1 MAFFGNLFGHR
12 AQKPTAMPTFSP
24 SAKGPFVFPGLDENL
39 QPIRSEAVKI
49 EPKLPD
55 YASYSDEQLARCFL
69 PENWT
74 AKSCDNDHRQALLQ
88 EASNRFAAAHGLPP
102 TRVRLNSNLA
112 EADMGAYSPSSRSI
126 ELNPN
131 PKYLDNP
138 FEALD
143 SVVHETQHYV
153 DDMNV
158 RRGTGDTPEN
168 LAVYACEQSSA
179 GYGDPPD
186 SKAERNAAWQD
197 AYNYYQM
204 QSLEAHAN
212 NAGFAAVASH
222 HELFKNCPEYSDYLA
237 RRDRYFSN
245 LKDNLA
251 ADPEKWKGMEQDH
264 IQKANGQTQATREL
278 AAGEVK
284 RGTDAQQKAALNADS
299 VKLLQ
304 HDCAR
309 QKQQAT
315 ARNSATVQNGADTPK
330 EQNTI
335 AKTAPP
341 PSDERSRHEAFV
353 ASLRQGLGQNN
364 GQNPG
369 QKAGQNSGQGAAAS
383 DGAPDPPE
391 RERTRPEQ
399 GRPRDEDDD
408 RMRRTAPLDED
419 TRDTGR
425 SEEQAPRTE
434 KTAPR
439 PGEAQPGQSP
449 EIQGQTPAPEKT
461 APQGEAQP
469 GQAPEPQGQTPA
481 PEENA
486 PQQGEARP
494 GQSPETQGQTPA
506 PEENAPDNGE
516 ETNPGKQQTVDGETN
531 DGRQQNTTAETQTAP
546 VGESGEAAVQA
557 HATEPEEEADA
568 PAPAQEAAVP
578 APEEESA
585 QAPAAGESPRE
596 GEDRPEAGEQAPHT
610 EDDAP
615 DRGEPTGPDREEPE
629 PTPAETD
636 GIGEGPDR
644 DDHGPNNGPQQD
656 TDEEAEGIRE
666 PEAAREAAPAE
677 AQDGIQDSPES
688 ETPHGEEQRDGI
700 QDTPDLSRENAPEA
714 DEGIQDRPQA
724 RENTPEDDG
733 IRDSGEE
740 TAPDPS
746 REEQAEGISG
756 PDTAPAESAGEEQ
769 SLGQ

>member
-158 RRGTGDTPEN
+158 RRRTGDTPEN

-278 AAGEVK
+278 ATEEVK

-309 QKQQAT
+309 QKQQAAAQAT
-315 ARNSATVQNGADTPK
+315 RNSAAVQQNGNHIPGQDT
-330 EQNTI
+330 T
-335 AKTAPP
+335 ATKTTHPL
-341 PSDERSRHEAFV
+341 SDERSRHEAFV

-369 QKAGQNSGQGAAAS
+369 QKAGQNSGQSAAAS

-399 GRPRDEDDD
+399 GRPREEDDD
-408 RMRRTAPLDED
+408 RMRRAAPLDED

-434 KTAPR
+434 KPAPR
-439 PGEAQPGQSP
+439 
-449 EIQGQTPAPEKT
+449 
-461 APQGEAQP
+461 QGEAQ
-469 GQAPEPQGQTPA
+469 
-481 PEENA
+481 
-486 PQQGEARP
+486 P

-506 PEENAPDNGE
+506 PEENAPQQGEAQPGQSPEAEGQTPAPEENAPDNGE
-516 ETNPGKQQTVDGETN
+516 ERNPGKQQTMDGETS
-531 DGRQQNTTAETQTAP
+531 DGGQQNTTAETQTAP
-546 VGESGEAAVQA
+546 VGESGEAAAQA
-557 HATEPEEEADA
+557 HATEPEEESDA
-568 PAPAQEAAVP
+568 PAPAQETAAP
-578 APEEESA
+578 APEEEPA
-585 QAPAAGESPRE
+585 QAPAAEESPRE
-596 GEDRPEAGEQAPHT
+596 EADRPEAGEQAPHT

-629 PTPAETD
+629 AAPAETG

-644 DDHGPNNGPQQD
+644 DDHGPNNGPQQG

-688 ETPHGEEQRDGI
+688 EAPHGEEQRDGI
-700 QDTPDLSRENAPEA
+700 QDAPDLS
-714 DEGIQDRPQA
+714 